1 MKKKNKKTKPAC
13 SSCFFLVYLV
23 GVFSF
28 FCRFLDFGFLVC
40 FFCSLCFSFYFF
52 VKPYILCVAGLRILV
67 SNWIIYIVVVYKML

>member
-1 MKKKNKKTKPAC
+1 MKKKTKKQNLHVPHV
-13 SSCFFLVYLV
+13 FFLVYLV